1 MVAHA
6 ERPTR
11 PVNSVQ
17 LVPSQVTR
25 TRPGRVT
32 VGTDGSYWGR
42 AALGWAARHAY
53 RAGLELD
60 VYEADRRYEDLP
72 ADLPA
77 DIGTGSVLRPYPL
90 LGARI
95 HSSGADAAAALL
107 SASAASG
114 LLALGCRGQHKCHL
128 GVGRNALLL
137 AGSAHCDVVVVRGR
151 PQAVHGEFRKVTAWL
166 GEDASD
172 DVVIARAKDFARLT
186 RSVLEVERQS
196 ATVPVPEG
204 TDLVVVGGGAQLGLA
219 ARTALHHAMCPVYV
233 VR

>member
-1 MVAHA
+1 MI
-6 ERPTR
+6 
-11 PVNSVQ
+11 
-17 LVPSQVTR
+17 PSQVMR
-25 TRPGRVT
+25 VRPSRVT

-42 AALGWAARHAY
+42 AALGWAARHAH

-60 VYEADRRYEDLP
+60 VYEADRRFEDLP

-95 HSSGADAAAALL
+95 RSSGADAAAALL
-107 SASAASG
+107 SASADSG

-128 GVGRNALLL
+128 GVGRHAMLL
-137 AGSAHCDVVVVRGR
+137 AGSAKCDVVIVRGR

-166 GEDASD
+166 AEDGSD
-172 DVVIARAKDFARLT
+172 ELVVARAKEFAKLS
-186 RSVLEVERQS
+186 RSVLEVVRQRP
-196 ATVPVPEG
+196 AAAVPDS